1 MHYRRM
7 PIEAESP
14 EEYGYERIAH
24 NLSESSVP
32 DAHLRDLKLDL
43 QDVVLLY
50 GEHRGLRPLRER
62 IAAMYPGIKAED
74 VLITPGAAAAL
85 FILHTVLLEPGD
97 HLIVQHPNY
106 STNLETPRTI
116 GCELTR
122 WRLGFEQ
129 GYRPDAD
136 WLDGQL
142 RDRTRLVSI
151 TTPHNPSG
159 HVLRSKELA
168 AIAERVLASQ
178 AYLLADET
186 YRDLC
191 YVSDQSPLAASLD
204 PRVISVSSLSKAYG
218 LPGIRIGW
226 IICRDPELMERC
238 LAAKEQILICNSV
251 VDETI
256 ALQLMEQR
264 ESWLGRMQTRA
275 QSHLGI
281 LRDWMQGQSWL
292 EWVEPEGGVVCFP
305 RFRAEHRE
313 VEQLKQCLQRFYQ
326 VLLDTHGTF
335 VGPGH
340 WFEMPDAHLR
350 IGYAWPETD
359 SLRAGLAA
367 ITAAASEAW
376 GVEPLN

>member
-1 MHYRRM
+1 MRYRRM

-14 EEYGYERIAH
+14 EEYGYDRIAH
-24 NLSESSVP
+24 NLSESSVQ

-50 GEHRGLRPLRER
+50 GEHRGLKALREQ
-62 IAAMYPGIKAED
+62 IAAMYPGIEPDD
-74 VLITPGAAAAL
+74 VLVTPGAAAAL
-85 FILHTVLLEPGD
+85 FILHTAMLGPGD

-106 STNLETPRTI
+106 STNLETPRAI

-122 WRLGFEQ
+122 WRLSFDQ
-129 GYRPDAD
+129 DFFADPD
-136 WLDGQL
+136 WLDGQI
-142 RDRTRLVSI
+142 RARTRLISL

-159 HVLRSKELA
+159 QVLTPQ
-168 AIAERVLASQ
+168 VLEDIVDRGLMSQ
-178 AYLLADET
+178 AHLLVDET
-186 YRDLC
+186 YRDIC
-191 YVSDQSPLAASLD
+191 YVNPPALAATLD

-226 IICRDPELMERC
+226 IICRDPDLMDLC

-256 ALQLMEQR
+256 ALQLLNQR
-264 ESWLGRMQTRA
+264 ESWLGRMRERA
-275 QSHLGI
+275 VWHLEI
-281 LRDWMQGQSWL
+281 LKAWMERQNWL

-305 RFRAEHRE
+305 RFKAEFRD
-313 VEQLKQCLQRFYQ
+313 VEDAPARLEHFYKL
-326 VLLDTHGTF
+326 LLDKHGTF

-340 WFEMPDAHLR
+340 WFEMPDSYFR
-350 IGYAWPETD
+350 IGYAWPEEA

-367 ITAAASEAW
+367 IEASATEAW
-376 GVEPLN
+376 A

>member
-24 NLSESSVP
+24 NLSESSVA

-43 QDVVLLY
+43 QDLVLLY
-50 GEHRGLRPLRER
+50 GEHRGIGALREKV
-62 IAAMYPGIKAED
+62 AAMYPGITAD
-74 VLITPGAAAAL
+74 QVLITPGAAAAL
-85 FILHTVLLEPGD
+85 FILHTVLLEAGD
-97 HLIVQHPNY
+97 HLIVEHPNY

-129 GYRPDAD
+129 GFRPDPV

-142 RDRTRLVSI
+142 RGRTRLVSI

-159 HVLRSKELA
+159 HVLSREDLDG
-168 AIAERVLASQ
+168 IASRTFSAG
-178 AYLLADET
+178 AWLLVDET

-191 YVSDQSPLAASLD
+191 YVGHQAPLAASLD
-204 PRVISVSSLSKAYG
+204 PRAISVSSLSKAYG

-226 IICRDPELMERC
+226 IICRDAQLMEKC

-256 ALQLMEQR
+256 ALQLLEQR
-264 ESWLGRMQTRA
+264 EAWLARMRTR
-275 QSHLGI
+275 SVTHLEI
-281 LRDWMQGQSWL
+281 LAAWMERQNWL
-292 EWVEPEGGVVCFP
+292 EWSAPEGGVVCFP
-305 RFRAEHRE
+305 RFRAELRE
-313 VEQLKQCLQRFYQ
+313 RSDAAACYEKFYQ
-326 VLLDTHGTF
+326 LLLAEHGTF

-340 WFEMPDAHLR
+340 WFEMPDSYLR
-350 IGYAWPETD
+350 IGYAWPEAD
-359 SLRAGLAA
+359 SLRAGLAG
-367 ITAAASEAW
+367 IEAAAQTVWQS
-376 GVEPLN
+376 